1 MAAALNRNTADA
13 ARAMRDF
20 VLFFNF
26 VHLLASN
33 HIIRRFWLLNRLHEK
48 DPAPR
53 LQDAGSWKGEV
64 CYSAVAGFSSPQSVQ
79 TSLSGTD
86 SS

>member
-1 MAAALNRNTADA
+1 
-13 ARAMRDF
+13 MRDF
-20 VLFFNF
+20 VLFFNS

-53 LQDAGSWKGEV
+53 LQDAGS
-64 CYSAVAGFSSPQSVQ
+64 
-79 TSLSGTD
+79 
-86 SS
+86 